1 MKNFS
6 LFLVLFTGLFIS
18 GYGQAWS
25 HNSARETGEAA
36 VETLEIDN
44 PEEALYHYKKALQE
58 HQLSGNLSGEVNAL
72 ETIALIYTK
81 QKSYSLARYYCRKA
95 LRTGAATFRAYY
107 LLAQIAYEENRNSP
121 EAQKFCS
128 EGLLKF
134 PGNSHL
140 ARFQGLLNQRGDAE
154 LFPNLPAGQRTGLQ
168 EARQSSLSSL
178 EQEIVEEMNRAR
190 QNPSAYA
197 RHLEE
202 LKSYFDKDLL
212 KLPGKIPVRTR
223 EGAKA
228 VEEAIA
234 FLKRARPLGK
244 LKASEGMSRAA
255 KDHVLDQGRSGKTGH
270 TGQDGSKPYERMER
284 YGSWEGLSGE
294 NIAYGDETARM
305 IVMQLIIDDGVP
317 NRGHRENI
325 FNPEFRFAGVAV
337 GFHPIYRTM
346 CVINFAGQFIEKQ
359 ETSER

>member
-1 MKNFS
+1 MKNTS
-6 LFLVLFTGLFIS
+6 LFLMLITCWFVA
-18 GYGQAWS
+18 GYSQVWS
-25 HNSARETGEAA
+25 HNDSRGSGDQA
-36 VETLEIDN
+36 VETLKIDN
-44 PEEALYHYKKALQE
+44 PQEALYHYKKALQE
-58 HQLSGNLSGEVNAL
+58 QQLSGNLAGEADAL

-81 QKSYSLARYYCRKA
+81 QKSYALARYYCRKA
-95 LRTGAATFRAYY
+95 LRTGKATFRAYY
-107 LLAQIAYEENRNSP
+107 LLAKIAYEDRRNIL

-134 PGNSHL
+134 PGNREL
-140 ARFQGLLNQRGDAE
+140 ARFQVWLNQQGEAE
-154 LFPNLPAGQRTGLQ
+154 LFPNLAVIPQSGLQ
-168 EARQSSLSSL
+168 ETQQSSLSSL
-178 EQEIVEEMNRAR
+178 EQEVVEEMNRAR
-190 QNPSAYA
+190 QNPSHYA

-223 EGAKA
+223 EGVKA

-234 FLKRARPLGK
+234 FLKQARPLGP
-244 LKASEGMSRAA
+244 LKISEGMSRAA
-255 KDHVLDQGRSGKTGH
+255 RDHVLDQGRSGKTGH
-270 TGQDGSKPYERMER
+270 IGQDGSKPYERMER

-325 FNPEFRFAGVAV
+325 FNPEFHFTGVAV
-337 GFHPIYRTM
+337 GAHPVYRTM
-346 CVINFAGQFIEKQ
+346 CVITFAGRFVEKP
-359 ETSER
+359 ENSER